1 MASDIALMS
10 EDKSRARIALLFIGL
25 STLAYITPTALGIF
39 FFYGTLTAALDQ
51 ELRTLAS
58 SMGHAIDLSSGQ
70 PRFRDWA
77 RIVQTEPAR
86 ALYAIQL
93 FSLDGKLLESYG
105 IKGSRRLSP
114 DIKELNDTGQQVR
127 VMVTS
132 LTYEGRVIGYLQL
145 EVSTKDRDSATR
157 SFVWT
162 MLLIAPFVIAG
173 LGFCGYYVSDKATIP
188 IKKAVVSLRQ
198 FLADAG
204 HELNTPLSVVSAYT
218 ETLQRKLDK
227 DGLKYDEPEI
237 ITSAAERMQKIID
250 DLSLIAEIET
260 LEEKESANIE
270 LSDIVK
276 QQATEYTIKFE
287 EKLLQFTCETVPD
300 CKVHGN
306 AEALHV
312 LVSNLLGNALR
323 YTNEGAVSVRLYKDG
338 AAIKISVEDTGI
350 GIPDNALDDIFKR
363 FYRVDK
369 SRSRSSGGSGLGL
382 AIVNAITE
390 AHRGTIEVI
399 SVLGKGS
406 KFTVTL
412 PAEGSAADRT
422 KTASRTQISHT

>member
-1 MASDIALMS
+1 MS
-10 EDKSRARIALLFIGL
+10 EDRSRARIALWFIGL

-39 FFYGTLTAALDQ
+39 FFYGTLTSALDQ

-93 FSLDGKLLESYG
+93 FNLDGKLLESYG

-114 DIKELNDTGQQVR
+114 HIKELNDTGQQVR

-132 LTYEGRVIGYLQL
+132 LTYEGHVIGYLQL

-157 SFVWT
+157 SFIWT
-162 MLLIAPFVIAG
+162 MLTIAPFVIAG

-188 IKKAVVSLRQ
+188 IKKAVVSLRE

-218 ETLQRKLDK
+218 ESLQRKLDN

-237 ITSAAERMQKIID
+237 ISNAADRMQKIID

-260 LEEKESANIE
+260 LEEKESTSID
-270 LSDIVK
+270 LSDIVR
-276 QQATEYTIKFE
+276 QQATEFSIKFE
-287 EKLLQFTCETVPD
+287 EKHLQFSCDAVVD
-300 CKVHGN
+300 CRVHGN

-323 YTNEGAVSVRLYKDG
+323 YTSEGAVSIKVYKEG
-338 AAIKISVEDTGI
+338 AAVKISVEDTGI
-350 GIPDNALDDIFKR
+350 GIPEDALEDIFKR

-369 SRSRSSGGSGLGL
+369 SRSRTSGGSGLGL
-382 AIVNAITE
+382 AIVKAITE
-390 AHRGTIEVI
+390 AHRGSIEVI
-399 SVLGKGS
+399 SASGTGS

-412 PAEGSAADRT
+412 PSEAASVERS
-422 KTASRTQISHT
+422 KTLSRTQISHT